1 MRAEVAYPAGG
12 IFVRSS
18 KLAVWV
24 VVLAALVAFPILSPA
39 PYTLSTMTEIL
50 IFGIFAMSLDLLIG
64 YTGLVSFGHAA
75 FFGIGAYTAG
85 LVAKSVG
92 PNMPITMIA
101 ALVVC
106 AISALVIGF
115 FSIRTAGVFFLML
128 TLAFSQMVYAIA
140 HQWTWLTGGS
150 NGLAGVPRP
159 DISISSLTIEFYDHT
174 RFYYVVLAFFVLS
187 LLILR
192 RIVASPFGHALIGI
206 RENEGRMRA
215 VGFNTRNFKLA
226 AFVIAGI
233 FGGLSGVLYVYYNGF
248 ISPSELYWT
257 MSGNVMV
264 MVIIGGAGTL
274 IGPVLG
280 AGTILLLQ
288 NIVSSNTERWPTIMG
303 VIFIIFVLLARNGII
318 GLVNRAFQSVRR

>member
-1 MRAEVAYPAGG
+1 M
-12 IFVRSS
+12 
-18 KLAVWV
+18 
-24 VVLAALVAFPILSPA
+24 
-39 PYTLSTMTEIL
+39 
-50 IFGIFAMSLDLLIG
+50 
-64 YTGLVSFGHAA
+64 
-75 FFGIGAYTAG
+75 
-85 LVAKSVG
+85 
-92 PNMPITMIA
+92 
-101 ALVVC
+101 
-106 AISALVIGF
+106 
-115 FSIRTAGVFFLML
+115 
-128 TLAFSQMVYAIA
+128 
-140 HQWTWLTGGS
+140 
-150 NGLAGVPRP
+150 AGVPRP